1 VRSVLGFRALVQKA
15 RRRLAG
21 AAAEGPGQPSVDQWN
36 EEYRSGGW
44 EYLGSISEIAH
55 YMVVAGYVSYSG
67 AAPNILDVGCGTG
80 RLFRLLERFG
90 FETYLGID
98 FSTEA
103 IAAANNLATEAARF
117 EIADFL
123 IWEPSRSFDAV
134 IFNESLYYAPDP
146 EELLRRG
153 LRWLSPGGFV
163 IVSMYRHGGV
173 SRIWSSIDANP
184 EIEVVEATAMRNA
197 QRLEWDVKALRPVVA
212 SSQSETR

>member
-1 VRSVLGFRALVQKA
+1 LVQKA

-21 AAAEGPGQPSVDQWN
+21 AATEGPGQPSVDQWN
-36 EEYRSGGW
+36 DEYRSGDW

-67 AAPNILDVGCGTG
+67 AAPNILDVGCGSG
-80 RLFRLLERFG
+80 RLFQLLERFG
-90 FETYLGID
+90 FESYLGID
-98 FSTEA
+98 FSSEA
-103 IAAANNLATEAARF
+103 IAAANSLATEAARF

-123 IWEPSRSFDAV
+123 TWEPSRSFDAV

-184 EIEVVEATAMRNA
+184 EIEVVEATTMQNA
-197 QRLEWDVKALRPVVA
+197 QRLEWDVKALRPVA
-212 SSQSETR
+212 APSMSETR